1 MVKSRGW
8 VGMYFFYKHATMI
21 EIECGK
27 ERMGSK
33 IVITYHAGKNK
44 MIGDDV

>member
-1 MVKSRGW
+1 L
-8 VGMYFFYKHATMI
+8 I